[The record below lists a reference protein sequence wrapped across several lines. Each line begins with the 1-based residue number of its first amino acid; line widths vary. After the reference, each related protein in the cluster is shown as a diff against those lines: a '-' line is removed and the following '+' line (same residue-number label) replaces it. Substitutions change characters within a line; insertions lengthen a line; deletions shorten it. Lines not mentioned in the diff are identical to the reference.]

1 MTLAETQ
8 RLKRYTEIQILTLLR
23 DLADTSGMTVDGV
36 IVHSVDR
43 TSPSGPRPPVLIRVE
58 VGLRLN

>member
-8 RLKRYTEIQILTLLR
+8 RQKRHTAIQILTLLR

-36 IVHSVDR
+36 IVHTIGRSAV
-43 TSPSGPRPPVLIRVE
+43 SGPLPPVLTRVE
-58 VGLRLN
+58 VGPRLS